1 MLVDPTVAFK
11 CSADETI
18 TMTGEDYISDLVWID
33 DRPLFA
39 RVPALGRPSA
49 LLPQRGRDLVA
60 AVRRG
65 RRRRLR
71 ATNSPINGTAA
82 LLGFSDEASLDV
94 APGAPYTFTIEPLRQ
109 SSAVYAGY
117 CVRISALNSAGFGV
131 PTTRS
136 CSRSPTEGGV
146 PDAPVLVEL
155 MRVAGSWTTLRVFW
169 AFVQARRASTSA
181 SGSASA
187 ARTTSTRSRRSTRP
201 PASSRSRP
209 SSSTARPRRSLDATS
224 ALRFRAS
231 CRASELTLAT
241 KFFYGTAATRIARDL
256 GVTVPGKLPRQY
268 ASVMVDVADEFCTIV
283 SLTPGAEFFVRVCTT
298 RTRSA
303 ARTRPSA

>member
-18 TMTGEDYISDLVWID
+18 TT
-33 DRPLFA
+33 
-39 RVPALGRPSA
+39 
-49 LLPQRGRDLVA
+49 
-60 AVRRG
+60 
-65 RRRRLR
+65 
-71 ATNSPINGTAA
+71 INATAA

-109 SSAVYAGY
+109 SPAVYAGY

-169 AFVQARRASTSA
+169 AFVAWCTGISRVDPDFAGCRKCHLNARLV
-181 SGSASA
+181 G
-187 ARTTSTRSRRSTRP
+187 RRSCAGPTAGPLR
-201 PASSRSRP
+201 AKHMQ
-209 SSSTARPRRSLDATS
+209 STLKPLQANTQNHG
-224 ALRFRAS
+224 
-231 CRASELTLAT
+231 
-241 KFFYGTAATRIARDL
+241 GT
-256 GVTVPGKLPRQY
+256 
-268 ASVMVDVADEFCTIV
+268 
-283 SLTPGAEFFVRVCTT
+283 
-298 RTRSA
+298 
-303 ARTRPSA
+303 